1 MAETKGVLCV
11 TGGTGFIA
19 SCLITQLLHRG
30 YTVHT
35 TIRSS
40 SGERDISYL
49 TTLPGATDR
58 LRIFEASLED
68 PVSFLPAIQGCRGV
82 FHVAHLRESRDG
94 NTNPEAAAVEATVGV
109 LRVCAESKTVKRV
122 VFTSSIAATVPGR
135 NNVGS
140 DVEESTWTDVDA
152 LRGVVGGPAFNT
164 LSVKTATEKAAVE
177 FADRNGM
184 DVVTLLPAVVVGPFI
199 CPAVPTSVKLALG
212 LLLGNKVVY
221 EIPRLDLVHVEDV
234 VRAHIFVMESPDAK
248 GRYICSSTNITSLEM
263 WEFLSTN
270 YPLLHLPFKESLKI
284 SGNGVVYRVSSKK
297 LLDLGFEFKHG
308 LGDMVDGA
316 IQSCKHRG
324 FIS

>member
-58 LRIFEASLED
+58 LHIFEASLED

-82 FHVAHLRESRDG
+82 FHVAHLRESRD
-94 NTNPEAAAVEATVGV
+94 AAVEATVGV

-135 NNVGS
+135 NNVRS
-140 DVEESTWTDVDA
+140 DVDETTWTDVDA
-152 LRGVVGGPAFNT
+152 LRGVVGGAAFNT

-212 LLLGNKVVY
+212 LLLG
-221 EIPRLDLVHVEDV
+221 
-234 VRAHIFVMESPDAK
+234 
-248 GRYICSSTNITSLEM
+248 
-263 WEFLSTN
+263 
-270 YPLLHLPFKESLKI
+270 
-284 SGNGVVYRVSSKK
+284 
-297 LLDLGFEFKHG
+297 
-308 LGDMVDGA
+308 
-316 IQSCKHRG
+316 
-324 FIS
+324 

>member
-94 NTNPEAAAVEATVGV
+94 NTNPEAAALEATVGV

-135 NNVGS
+135 NN
-140 DVEESTWTDVDA
+140 
-152 LRGVVGGPAFNT
+152 
-164 LSVKTATEKAAVE
+164 SVKTATEKAALE

-234 VRAHIFVMESPDAK
+234 ARAHIFVMESPDAK

-316 IQSCKHRG
+316 IQSCKHGG

>member
-58 LRIFEASLED
+58 LHIFEASLED

-135 NNVGS
+135 NNVRS
-140 DVEESTWTDVDA
+140 DVDETTWTDVDA
-152 LRGVVGGPAFNT
+152 LRGVVGGAAFNT

-212 LLLGNKVVY
+212 LLLA
-221 EIPRLDLVHVEDV
+221 
-234 VRAHIFVMESPDAK
+234 RAHIFVMESPDAK

-316 IQSCKHRG
+316 IQSCKHGG

>member
-19 SCLITQLLHRG
+19 SCLITHLLHR

-35 TIRSS
+35 TIRLS

-68 PVSFLPAIQGCRGV
+68 QVSFLPAIQGCRGV

-109 LRVCAESKTVKRV
+109 LRACAESKTVKRV

-135 NNVGS
+135 NNVRS
-140 DVEESTWTDVDA
+140 D
-152 LRGVVGGPAFNT
+152 
-164 LSVKTATEKAAVE
+164 TATEKAAVE

-184 DVVTLLPAVVVGPFI
+184 DVVTLLPAFVVGPFI

-212 LLLGNKVVY
+212 LLLGNKGVY
-221 EIPRLDLVHVEDV
+221 DQEIPRLDLVHVEDV

-270 YPLLHLPFKESLKI
+270 YPHLHLPFKESLKI

>member
-19 SCLITQLLHRG
+19 SCLITHLLHR

-35 TIRSS
+35 TIRLS

-68 PVSFLPAIQGCRGV
+68 QVSFLPAIQGCRGV

-109 LRVCAESKTVKRV
+109 LRACAESKTVKRV

-135 NNVGS
+135 NNVRS
-140 DVEESTWTDVDA
+140 DVDETTWTDVDA
-152 LRGVVGGPAFNT
+152 
-164 LSVKTATEKAAVE
+164 VKTATEKAAVE

-184 DVVTLLPAVVVGPFI
+184 DVVTLLPAFVVGPFI

-212 LLLGNKVVY
+212 LLLG
-221 EIPRLDLVHVEDV
+221 
-234 VRAHIFVMESPDAK
+234 
-248 GRYICSSTNITSLEM
+248 
-263 WEFLSTN
+263 
-270 YPLLHLPFKESLKI
+270 
-284 SGNGVVYRVSSKK
+284 
-297 LLDLGFEFKHG
+297 
-308 LGDMVDGA
+308 
-316 IQSCKHRG
+316 
-324 FIS
+324 

>member
-19 SCLITQLLHRG
+19 SCLITHLLHR

-35 TIRSS
+35 TIRLS

-68 PVSFLPAIQGCRGV
+68 QVSFLPAIQGCRGV

-109 LRVCAESKTVKRV
+109 LRACAESKTVKRV

-135 NNVGS
+135 NNVRS
-140 DVEESTWTDVDA
+140 DVDETTWTDVDA
-152 LRGVVGGPAFNT
+152 LRGVVGGAAFNT

-184 DVVTLLPAVVVGPFI
+184 DVVTLLPAFVVGPFI

-212 LLLGNKVVY
+212 LLLGNKGVY
-221 EIPRLDLVHVEDV
+221 DQEIPRLDLVHVEDV

-270 YPLLHLPFKESLKI
+270 YPHLHLPFKDLKI

>member
-58 LRIFEASLED
+58 LHIFEASLED

-135 NNVGS
+135 NN
-140 DVEESTWTDVDA
+140 
-152 LRGVVGGPAFNT
+152 
-164 LSVKTATEKAAVE
+164 SVKTATEKAAVE

-234 VRAHIFVMESPDAK
+234 ARAHIFVMESPDAK

-316 IQSCKHRG
+316 IQSCKHGG

>member
-19 SCLITQLLHRG
+19 SCLITHLLHR

-35 TIRSS
+35 TIRLS

-68 PVSFLPAIQGCRGV
+68 QVSFLPAIQGCRGV

-109 LRVCAESKTVKRV
+109 LRACAESKTVKRV

-135 NNVGS
+135 NN
-140 DVEESTWTDVDA
+140 
-152 LRGVVGGPAFNT
+152 
-164 LSVKTATEKAAVE
+164 SVKTATEKAAVE

-184 DVVTLLPAVVVGPFI
+184 DVVTLLPAFVVGPFI

-212 LLLGNKVVY
+212 LLLGNKGVY
-221 EIPRLDLVHVEDV
+221 DQEIPRLDLVHVEDV

-270 YPLLHLPFKESLKI
+270 YPHLHLPFKESLKI

>member
-58 LRIFEASLED
+58 LHIFEASLED

-135 NNVGS
+135 NNVRS
-140 DVEESTWTDVDA
+140 DVDETTWTDVDA
-152 LRGVVGGPAFNT
+152 LRGVT

-234 VRAHIFVMESPDAK
+234 ARAHIFVMESPDAK

-316 IQSCKHRG
+316 IQSCKHGG